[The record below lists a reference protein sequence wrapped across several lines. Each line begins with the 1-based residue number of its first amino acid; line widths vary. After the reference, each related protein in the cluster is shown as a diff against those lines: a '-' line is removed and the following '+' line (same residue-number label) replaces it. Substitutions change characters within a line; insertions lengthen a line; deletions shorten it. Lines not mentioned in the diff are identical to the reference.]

1 MPVPGVPFKESWGV
15 ILNQK
20 GRVLNP
26 ETQQPQ
32 VGEGTVGWIKRG
44 PNGVIGTNKPDA
56 VETVMCMLED
66 LAHGQTLTPA
76 RPDVAAQPRLIEAW
90 SRTYL
95 LRGLA
100 APERDGTAPRPGTRS
115 PACEV
120 HQRGRD
126 AGRGASVT

>member
-1 MPVPGVPFKESWGV
+1 M

-32 VGEGTVGWIKRG
+32 VGEYTAGWIKRG

-76 RPDVAAQPRLIEAW
+76 RPDVAALAELVKARQPDYFSYVDWQRLNEME
-90 SRTYL
+90 
-95 LRGLA
+95 LRRGQEQGRPRVKFTSVAEMLA
-100 APERDGTAPRPGTRS
+100 AL
-115 PACEV
+115 
-120 HQRGRD
+120 GR
-126 AGRGASVT
+126 A